1 MSAAPVE
8 AVLDGETAR
17 RLTDQIKIA
26 LEGTW
31 QLALR
36 AWHGRAWVA
45 LGYAGWDEYCQAEFA
60 TSRLRLPR
68 VEREEVVP
76 SLAEAGM
83 STRAIAAVTGSS
95 HATVART
102 LTNHRRTASTVP
114 APRRVESG
122 RSGDTDD
129 GASSA
134 VTEGR
139 PFRST
144 GRDGKTY
151 PAQAASRSDVL
162 LRRARAAA
170 LRRDGMSQT
179 RIAATLGVAQAT
191 ISTDLAQVTRL
202 SQATGVAV
210 TSERLAEVMD
220 EDGRADVGALGRLLG
235 VEVTPVRDLAAMTTQ
250 PVADV
255 EATLAVL
262 LDRVVLADEWLNAE
276 QRRRAIAVL
285 LPALGRSL
293 ALVARILGACHQGD
307 ADPQLWRR
315 LATEATALAK
325 AAAHTTGAAR

>member
-102 LTNHRRTASTVP
+102 LTNHRRAASTIP
-114 APRRVESG
+114 ATTPVTG
-122 RSGDTDD
+122 DGDTDD

-134 VTEGR
+134 VTEVR

-162 LRRARAAA
+162 LRQARAAA

-202 SQATGVAV
+202 PMPSRVQDQLVRVRMCPGKRALRTFGGGQGV
-210 TSERLAEVMD
+210 S
-220 EDGRADVGALGRLLG
+220 
-235 VEVTPVRDLAAMTTQ
+235 P
-250 PVADV
+250 P
-255 EATLAVL
+255 
-262 LDRVVLADEWLNAE
+262 
-276 QRRRAIAVL
+276 
-285 LPALGRSL
+285 
-293 ALVARILGACHQGD
+293 
-307 ADPQLWRR
+307 
-315 LATEATALAK
+315 
-325 AAAHTTGAAR
+325 AARSMRSR